1 MTFASEDGYSVKRSG
16 LAATWLLLMAVI
28 DQLVEEVDKVR
39 KS

>member
-1 MTFASEDGYSVKRSG
+1 MKAFGV
-16 LAATWLLLMAVI
+16 AATWLLLMAVI